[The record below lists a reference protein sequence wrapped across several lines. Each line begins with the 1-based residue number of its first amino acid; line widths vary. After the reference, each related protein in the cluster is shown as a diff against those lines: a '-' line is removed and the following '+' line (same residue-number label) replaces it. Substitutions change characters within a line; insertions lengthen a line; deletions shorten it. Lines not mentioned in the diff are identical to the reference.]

1 MTQDILITPG
11 SGQPQISF
19 RASGVGDTAIDLNVL
34 SRGSS
39 THPSGS
45 VLAFE
50 GQNGRLLTVGD
61 QSTGSIFSASDK
73 SGLPI
78 FEVHASGYARAG
90 RHGHYLGVG
99 SGTPSYGLDV
109 FCSGNFREGVTLSD
123 KVPSTTSNTLYND
136 GGVLKFNGSGIQ
148 STTTPRSYQNF
159 VGEVGT
165 NEVSMLHTDEVVFVN
180 ASGAAVNVYIPTA
193 VDSGGK
199 EIIVKSTG
207 GSYGVTIHASGSQT
221 IDGQSSFVMQHKF
234 QSTTL
239 ISNNTDWFIY

>member
-45 VLAFE
+45 ILAFE
-50 GQNGRLLTVGD
+50 GQNGRLLTIGD

-78 FEVHASGYARAG
+78 FEVHSSGYARAG

-99 SGTPSYGLDV
+99 NGTPDYGLDV
-109 FCSGNFREGVTLSD
+109 FCSGNFREGIILSD
-123 KVPSTTSNTLYND
+123 KVPASTSNALYND
-136 GGVLKFNGSGIQ
+136 GGTLKFNGSGILAET
-148 STTTPRSYQNF
+148 SNRSYQNV
-159 VGEVGT
+159 VGED
-165 NEVSMLHTDEVVFVN
+165 VSMTESDDVVFVN
-180 ASGAAVNVYIPTA
+180 ASGTSVNVYIPTA
-193 VDSGGK
+193 IDNGGK

-221 IDGQSSFVMQHKF
+221 IDGQSSFTMHHKY

-239 ISNNTDWFIY
+239 ISNNSDWFIY

>member
-19 RASGVGDTAIDLNVL
+19 RASGIGDTSIDLNVL
-34 SRGSS
+34 SRESS

-50 GQNGRLLTVGD
+50 GQEGRLFTVGD
-61 QSTGSIFSASDK
+61 KASGSIFSASDR

-78 FEVHASGYARAG
+78 FEVSASGYARVG
-90 RHGHYLGVG
+90 RHGNYFGVG
-99 SGTPSYGLDV
+99 SGVPEYGLDV
-109 FCSGNFREGVTLSD
+109 FSSGNFREGLTLSD
-123 KVPSTTSNTLYND
+123 KIPSTTSNTLYND

-148 STTTPRSYQNF
+148 STTIPRSYQNF

-180 ASGAAVNVYIPTA
+180 ASGTSVNVYIPTA
-193 VDSGGK
+193 VDNGGK

-221 IDGQSSFVMQHKF
+221 IDGQSSFTMQHKY

-239 ISNNTDWFIY
+239 ISNNTNWFIY

>member
-19 RASGVGDTAIDLNVL
+19 RASGVGDTSIDLNVL
-34 SRGSS
+34 SRESS

-50 GQNGRLLTVGD
+50 GKEGRLFTVGD
-61 QSTGSIFSASDK
+61 KASGSIFSASDR

-78 FEVHASGYARAG
+78 FEVSASGYARVG
-90 RHGHYLGVG
+90 RHGNHFGVG
-99 SGTPSYGLDV
+99 SGIPEYGLDV
-109 FCSGNFREGVTLSD
+109 FSSGNFREGVTLSD
-123 KVPSTTSNTLYND
+123 KIPSTTSNTLYND

-148 STTTPRSYQNF
+148 STTVPRAYQNF
-159 VGEVGT
+159 VSDFDDFD
-165 NEVSMLHTDEVVFVN
+165 VSMSGSDEVVFVN

-193 VDSGGK
+193 VDNGGK

-221 IDGQSSFVMQHKF
+221 IDGQSSFTMQHKY

-239 ISNNTDWFIY
+239 ISNNTNWFIY

>member
-19 RASGVGDTAIDLNVL
+19 RASGVGDTSIDLNVL
-34 SRGSS
+34 SRESS

-50 GQNGRLLTVGD
+50 GQEGRLFTVGD
-61 QSTGSIFSASDK
+61 KASGSIFSASDR

-78 FEVHASGYARAG
+78 FEVSASGYARVG
-90 RHGHYLGVG
+90 RHGNYFGVG
-99 SGTPSYGLDV
+99 SGVPEYGLDV
-109 FCSGNFREGVTLSD
+109 FSSGNFREGLTLSD
-123 KVPSTTSNTLYND
+123 KIPSTTSNTLYND

-148 STTTPRSYQNF
+148 STTIPRSYQNF

-180 ASGAAVNVYIPTA
+180 ASGTSVNVYIPTA
-193 VDSGGK
+193 VDNGGK

-221 IDGQSSFVMQHKF
+221 IDGQSSFTMQHKY

-239 ISNNTDWFIY
+239 ISNNSDWFIY

>member
-19 RASGVGDTAIDLNVL
+19 RASGVGDTSIDLNVL
-34 SRGSS
+34 SRESS

-50 GQNGRLLTVGD
+50 GQEGRLLTVGD
-61 QSTGSIFSASDK
+61 KASGSIFSASDR

-78 FEVHASGYARAG
+78 FEVSASGYARVG
-90 RHGHYLGVG
+90 RHGNYFGVG
-99 SGTPSYGLDV
+99 SGVPEYGLDV
-109 FCSGNFREGVTLSD
+109 FSSGNFREGLTLSD
-123 KVPSTTSNTLYND
+123 KIPSTTSNTLYND

-148 STTTPRSYQNF
+148 STTIPRSYQNF

-180 ASGAAVNVYIPTA
+180 ASGTSVNVYIPTA
-193 VDSGGK
+193 IDNGGK

-221 IDGQSSFVMQHKF
+221 IDGQSSFTMQHKY

-239 ISNNTDWFIY
+239 ISNNSDSFIY

>member
-19 RASGVGDTAIDLNVL
+19 RASGVGDTSIDLNVL
-34 SRGSS
+34 SRESS

-50 GQNGRLLTVGD
+50 GQEGRLFTVGD
-61 QSTGSIFSASDK
+61 KASGSIFSASDR

-78 FEVHASGYARAG
+78 FEVSASGYARVG
-90 RHGHYLGVG
+90 RHGNYFGVG
-99 SGTPSYGLDV
+99 SGVPEYGLDV
-109 FCSGNFREGVTLSD
+109 FSSGNFREGLTLSD
-123 KVPSTTSNTLYND
+123 KIPSTTSNTLYND

-148 STTTPRSYQNF
+148 STTIPRSYQNF

-180 ASGAAVNVYIPTA
+180 ASGTSVNVYIPTA
-193 VDSGGK
+193 VDNGGK

-221 IDGQSSFVMQHKF
+221 IDGQSSFTMQHKY

-239 ISNNTDWFIY
+239 ISNNTNWFIY

>member
-19 RASGVGDTAIDLNVL
+19 RASGVGDTSIDLNIL

-45 VLAFE
+45 MLTFE
-50 GQNGRLLTVGD
+50 GQKGRLLTIGD
-61 QSTGSIFSASDK
+61 RSDGAIFTASDH

-78 FEVHASGYARAG
+78 FEVHASGYARVG
-90 RHGHYLGVG
+90 RHGNYFGVG
-99 SGTPSYGLDV
+99 SGVPQYGLDV
-109 FCSGNFREGVTLSD
+109 FASGNFREGVILAD
-123 KVPSTTSNTLYND
+123 KVPASTSNALYND
-136 GGVLKFNGSGIQ
+136 GGTLRFNGSGIQ
-148 STTTPRSYQNF
+148 STTVPRAYQNF
-159 VGEVGT
+159 VSDFDDFD
-165 NEVSMLHTDEVVFVN
+165 VSMSGSDEVVFVN

-193 VDSGGK
+193 VDNGGK
-199 EIIVKSTG
+199 EVIVKSTG

-221 IDGQSSFVMQHKF
+221 IDGQSSFTIQHNY

-239 ISNNTDWFIY
+239 ISNNTNWFIY